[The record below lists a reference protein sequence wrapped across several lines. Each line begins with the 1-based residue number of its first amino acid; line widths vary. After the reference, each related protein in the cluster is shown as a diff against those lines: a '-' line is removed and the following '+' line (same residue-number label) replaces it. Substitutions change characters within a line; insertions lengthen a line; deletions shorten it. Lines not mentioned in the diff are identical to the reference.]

1 MVPSFPTSYP
11 WGVYVYVQVYPPGV
25 HLSSVAVGGKVVAG
39 QGRGGMVAAGSV
51 VLDPCA
57 GLPVETTWARP
68 GVLASATGTR
78 DGGVPFAQL

>member
-1 MVPSFPTSYP
+1 M
-11 WGVYVYVQVYPPGV
+11 
-25 HLSSVAVGGKVVAG
+25 GGKVVAG